1 MRRKFKKRSLRR
13 PPLSVPQ
20 ILEWADAHYQRTGK
34 WPSRTSGPVLES
46 LDTWGAINGAL
57 NHGGRGLSGHSS
69 LPQLLAKHRGVRNK
83 SRLPRLSLRQILA
96 WADAHHH
103 RFGKWPISES
113 GGVPDAPGETWKA
126 VDLALRH
133 GRRGLS
139 GGSSLA
145 KLLATRRGVR
155 NNRGL
160 PPLSEAQI
168 LAWADAHRQHTGE
181 WPNVHSGRVIDA
193 TDETWFNLDK
203 ALRVGVRG
211 LKGDSSLSKLLTEQ
225 RGVRSPTRPPKLT
238 LKQVREWAE
247 AHHRRTGKWPSQY
260 SGAIADAPGETWKS
274 VDTALRLGLRGLPGG
289 SSLARL
295 RGRVRKMPL
304 N

>member
-1 MRRKFKKRSLRR
+1 MRRKFKKRSLPR

-20 ILEWADAHYQRTGK
+20 ILEWADAHYQRTSK

-46 LDTWGAINGAL
+46 LDTWGAINSAL

-96 WADAHHH
+96 WADAHHQ

-113 GGVPDAPGETWKA
+113 GEVSDASGETWKA

-145 KLLATRRGVR
+145 KSLATRRAVR

-160 PPLSEAQI
+160 PPLSERQI

-211 LKGDSSLSKLLTEQ
+211 LKGNSSLSKLLTEK
-225 RGVRSPTRPPKLT
+225 RGVRSQTRPPKLT

-247 AHHRRTGKWPSQY
+247 AHYRRTGKRPSQY
-260 SGAIADAPGETWKS
+260 SGAIADAPGETWRS
-274 VDTALRLGLRGLPGG
+274 VDTALRLGLRGLSGG

-295 RGRVRKMPL
+295 RGAGQ
-304 N
+304 